1 MLDALIIF
9 FTAFFAEIFLLLIY
23 LADRRRQ
30 VVLKAQ
36 RGGTSLRQDA
46 SSSVSAQRG
55 SIFVD
60 HHLLVGTPQRS
71 LIRATNFFHAKAVN
85 IPCL

>member
-1 MLDALIIF
+1 MNNVRRANYIF
-9 FTAFFAEIFLLLIY
+9 YCFLRREIFLLLIY

-36 RGGTSLRQDA
+36 GGGTSLRQDA

-60 HHLLVGTPQRS
+60 HHLLVR
-71 LIRATNFFHAKAVN
+71 IIIATISNPRH
-85 IPCL
+85 